1 MVKFSMDIFN
11 RTLRNVKSHIGNG
24 YNHLKNIA
32 HTVNHGFNIA
42 KQAYAIVEPVIRH
55 IAGNNNLHHHAMKAI
70 GGYEN
75 LRNQVVEAN
84 HHVVNAGQK
93 LGGLV

>member
-1 MVKFSMDIFN
+1 MHIFQ
-11 RTLRNVKSHIGNG
+11 RTLRNVKSHIGNT
-24 YNHLKNIA
+24 YNHMKNVA

-55 IAGNNNLHHHAMKAI
+55 IAGNNHINHHAMKAI

-75 LRNQVVEAN
+75 LRDKVVEAN
-84 HHVVNAGQK
+84 HHVVNAGGR

>member
-1 MVKFSMDIFN
+1 MHIFQ
-11 RTLRNVKSHIGNG
+11 RTLRNVKSHIGNT
-24 YNHLKNIA
+24 YNHMKNIA

-55 IAGNNNLHHHAMKAI
+55 IAGNNHLHHHAMKAI

-84 HHVVNAGQK
+84 HHAVNVGHK
-93 LGGLV
+93 LGGIVLV

>member
-1 MVKFSMDIFN
+1 MEKFSNHIFN
-11 RTLRNVKSHIGNG
+11 RTMRNVKNHIGNS
-24 YNHLKNIA
+24 YNHMKRIA
-32 HTVNHGFNIA
+32 SHIDHGFNIA

-55 IAGNNNLHHHAMKAI
+55 IAGNNHLHHHAMKAI

-75 LRNQVVEAN
+75 LRDKVVEAN
-84 HHVVNAGQK
+84 HHVVNAGGR

>member
-1 MVKFSMDIFN
+1 MEKFNSHSFN
-11 RTLRNVKSHIGNG
+11 RTLRNVKNHIGNS

-32 HTVNHGFNIA
+32 HTVNNGFNIA

-55 IAGNNNLHHHAMKAI
+55 IAGNNHLHHHAMKAI

-75 LRNQVVEAN
+75 LRDKVVEAN
-84 HHVVNAGQK
+84 HHVVNAGGR

>member
-1 MVKFSMDIFN
+1 MEKFSNHIFN
-11 RTLRNVKSHIGNG
+11 RTMRNVKNHIGNS
-24 YNHLKNIA
+24 YNHMKRIA
-32 HTVNHGFNIA
+32 SHIDHGFSLA
-42 KQAYAIVEPVIRH
+42 KQTYSIVEPLIRH
-55 IAGNNNLHHHAMKAI
+55 VAGNNHIHHHAMKAI

-84 HHVVNAGQK
+84 HHVVNAGSK

>member
-1 MVKFSMDIFN
+1 MHIFN

-42 KQAYAIVEPVIRH
+42 KQAYAFVEPVIRH
-55 IAGNNNLHHHAMKAI
+55 GRKRSHSSPRNEGNRRI
-70 GGYEN
+70 
-75 LRNQVVEAN
+75 
-84 HHVVNAGQK
+84 
-93 LGGLV
+93 

>member
-1 MVKFSMDIFN
+1 MEKFNLQMFH
-11 RTLRNVKSHIGNG
+11 RTMRNVKSHIGNG

-55 IAGNNNLHHHAMKAI
+55 MAGNNHIHHHAMKAI

-75 LRNQVVEAN
+75 LRNQVVQAITTW
-84 HHVVNAGQK
+84 
-93 LGGLV
+93 

>member
-1 MVKFSMDIFN
+1 MEKFNSHIFN
-11 RTLRNVKSHIGNG
+11 RTLRNVKSHIGNS

-55 IAGNNNLHHHAMKAI
+55 IAGNNNFHHHAMKTI

-75 LRNQVVEAN
+75 LRDKVVEAN
-84 HHVVNAGQK
+84 HHVVNAGHK